1 MSLCIIVSRLFLRYS
16 PFLRLKRLLEQ
27 AQPLMAKKLKVGAA
41 PKGSGEWLILLLV
54 VLALGDSCIELF
66 DG

>member
-1 MSLCIIVSRLFLRYS
+1 
-16 PFLRLKRLLEQ
+16 
-27 AQPLMAKKLKVGAA
+27 MAKKLKVGAA